1 LASNPPTSTSLQW
14 QSPGSQSM
22 ALCVTDGARS
32 VHLPMAAQIK
42 DSRPRSSFPFFRPA
56 GNSIVTFFPL

>member
-1 LASNPPTSTSLQW
+1 
-14 QSPGSQSM
+14 M